1 MTTKLYRAF
10 TEPKPFISPNEVTG
24 KSETR
29 DITLFDFSKPII
41 VDKTAYDAVI
51 KPDVQA
57 IPITYT
63 FSNKNSKYNFLGV
76 VHDGSIE
83 AEAIVNAQNVDGASR
98 LVIVPQNSD
107 IEDIKAQLSEISEF
121 DPSKWEIVKANDV

>member
-10 TEPKPFISPNEVTG
+10 TEPKPFTSPNEVTG

-29 DITLFDFSKPII
+29 DITLFDFSKHII

-83 AEAIVNAQNVDGASR
+83 NEAIVNAQNVDGASR